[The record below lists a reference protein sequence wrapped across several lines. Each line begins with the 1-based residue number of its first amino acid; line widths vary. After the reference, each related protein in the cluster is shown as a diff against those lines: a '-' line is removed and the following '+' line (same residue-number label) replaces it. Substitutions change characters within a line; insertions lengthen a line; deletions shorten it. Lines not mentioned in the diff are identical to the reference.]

1 MAPVGSMHSNA
12 SLLERLSCNIFITN
26 FPPTLSA
33 KDLWST
39 CSQYGTVLD
48 VYIPLK
54 VTKNGKR
61 FAFARFNKVN
71 NVDLLIRNLR
81 SVWLGSFHL
90 FANVARFNKDTN
102 AGKGPDAPVLVL
114 ERGVLNFEGDSV
126 LVGCVKEF
134 KSLPNIHIACFNEG
148 FLGLKISYLGGFWIL
163 LEFDSSQ
170 SCKKF
175 KLHEGIKSWFSSLLK
190 WTPNFEIKDRVVWID
205 IESIPLRAWSHTNFE
220 KIARKW

>member
-1 MAPVGSMHSNA
+1 MLALSWYIPSETFDSTSRGFLLAMAPVGSMHSNA
-12 SLLERLSCNIFITN
+12 SLLERLSCSIFITN

-39 CSQYGTVLD
+39 CSQYETVLD

-71 NVDLLIRNLR
+71 DVDLLIRNLR

-90 FANVARFNKDTN
+90 FANVARFNRDTN
-102 AGKGPDAPVLVL
+102 VGTAQKASTFNPSLAKPTNGSKPSFATILKDPAAGKGPDAPVLVL

-126 LVGCVKEF
+126 LV
-134 KSLPNIHIACFNEG
+134 
-148 FLGLKISYLGGFWIL
+148 
-163 LEFDSSQ
+163 
-170 SCKKF
+170 
-175 KLHEGIKSWFSSLLK
+175 
-190 WTPNFEIKDRVVWID
+190 
-205 IESIPLRAWSHTNFE
+205 
-220 KIARKW
+220 